1 MIRNLISIAA
11 AIPLYLLL
19 AACAD
24 DITRPDDVDAGRVS
38 DAEAAAVSNRWVT
51 RAKLPGVERFD
62 LATAAVTTAGRSV
75 LHAIGGQ
82 SGDDNSLTKV
92 QAYDVATDTWSTR
105 APLPEPRHSTN
116 GAGVIGGKIYVT
128 GGIQGNDN
136 FRDELFVYD
145 PTTNAW
151 TEKSPMP
158 TQGFRG
164 VTGVIDGKLYVFTN
178 CDQENCFD
186 FVSKALYRYDP
197 AADQWTVLAAPN
209 FLHDWGYG
217 GVIGGKFYLTGGSS
231 ALEVYDPASNTW
243 TTRAPLPRRR
253 WLGASAALGG
263 ELYVIGG
270 FIERGNGTIEAIR
283 TVSVY
288 NPGSNTWR
296 RAAPFPEAFIAL
308 SASRVALDGK
318 PRIHVVGGQRPDN
331 NRAYIP

>member
-1 MIRNLISIAA
+1 M
-11 AIPLYLLL
+11 
-19 AACAD
+19 
-24 DITRPDDVDAGRVS
+24 
-38 DAEAAAVSNRWVT
+38 
-51 RAKLPGVERFD
+51 
-62 LATAAVTTAGRSV
+62 
-75 LHAIGGQ
+75 
-82 SGDDNSLTKV
+82 
-92 QAYDVATDTWSTR
+92 YDPATD
-105 APLPEPRHSTN
+105 
-116 GAGVIGGKIYVT
+116 
-128 GGIQGNDN
+128 
-136 FRDELFVYD
+136 
-145 PTTNAW
+145 AW

>member
-1 MIRNLISIAA
+1 MTRSLTPITA
-11 AIPLYLLL
+11 AIPLCLLL
-19 AACAD
+19 ASCTDGITKPEDAD
-24 DITRPDDVDAGRVS
+24 GRSASEDAAV
-38 DAEAAAVSNRWVT
+38 VSNRWIT
-51 RAKLPGVERFD
+51 RANLPGTERFD
-62 LATAAVTTAGRSV
+62 LATAAVTNAPGQWV
-75 LHAIGGQ
+75 LYAIGGEAAD
-82 SGDDNSLTKV
+82 GGSLTKV
-92 QAYDVATDTWSTR
+92 QAYNVVTNTWSNR
-105 APLPEPRHSTN
+105 APLPAPRHSTN

-128 GGIQGNDN
+128 GGIEGNDD
-136 FRDELFVYD
+136 FRDEQFVYD
-145 PTTNAW
+145 PATDTW

-164 VTGVIDGKLYVFTN
+164 VTGVIDGKLYVFTG

-186 FVSKALYRYDP
+186 FVSRALYRYDP
-197 AADQWTVLAAPN
+197 ATDRWTVLAPPN

-217 GVIGGKFYLTGGSS
+217 GVIGGKFYLTGGSD
-231 ALEVYDPASNTW
+231 ALEAYDPATGTW

-288 NPGSNTWR
+288 NPVSNTWR
-296 RAAPFPEAFIAL
+296 RAAPVPEAFIAL

-318 PRIHVVGGQRPDN
+318 PRIHVVGGPRPGN
-331 NRAYIP
+331 NRAYVP